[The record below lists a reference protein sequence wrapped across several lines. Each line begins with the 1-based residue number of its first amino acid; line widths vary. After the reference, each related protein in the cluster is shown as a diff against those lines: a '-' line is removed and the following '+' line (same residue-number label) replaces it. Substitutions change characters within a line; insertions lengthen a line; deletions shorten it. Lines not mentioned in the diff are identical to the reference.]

1 MLSGPFS
8 HPLQPQY
15 FNFVCSTS
23 APWFSFSMPRKCA
36 VGGCGNVPERSK
48 LAVFNYR
55 SVDKKLW
62 PKWDTF
68 MKSTRN
74 WEKGQKQ
81 SAVCSAHFAPED
93 FDNLHAWHMNG
104 NQFLR
109 LKRNAVPSVRP
120 MIKPDVS
127 ATVTDASAS
136 STTCTSKKPCRGT
149 GLTSLSVSSYVQVRT
164 SKRHLLYM
172 SSL

>member
-8 HPLQPQY
+8 HPLQPECLK
-15 FNFVCSTS
+15 FVCLTT
-23 APWFSFSMPRKCA
+23 APWFSLSMPRLCA
-36 VGGCGNVPERSK
+36 VGGCRNVPQLSK
-48 LAVFNYR
+48 IAVFNYR
-55 SVDKKLW
+55 SVDEKLW
-62 PKWDTF
+62 LKWDTF

-81 SAVCSAHFAPED
+81 SSVCSAHFAPED
-93 FDNLHAWHMNG
+93 FDNLIAWQMNG
-104 NQFLR
+104 NQCLR

-120 MIKPDVS
+120 IKPDVS

-136 STTCTSKKPCRGT
+136 STCTSKKPWRGT
-149 GLTSLSVSSYVQVRT
+149 GLTTLSVSSYVQVRT
-164 SKRHLLYM
+164 SKRHLYM